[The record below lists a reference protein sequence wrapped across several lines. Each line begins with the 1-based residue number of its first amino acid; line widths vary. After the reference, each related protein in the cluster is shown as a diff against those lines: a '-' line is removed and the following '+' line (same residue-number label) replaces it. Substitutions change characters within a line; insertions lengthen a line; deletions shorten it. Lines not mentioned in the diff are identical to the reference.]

1 MTCSELNIFL
11 SVLMKSSFHRI
22 QGNRSP
28 MENCDKKT
36 GNKRESPSDQGGL
49 TKALFGALYT
59 LAKGV
64 KVIKVMIDEY
74 AV

>member
-1 MTCSELNIFL
+1 
-11 SVLMKSSFHRI
+11 
-22 QGNRSP
+22 

-64 KVIKVMIDEY
+64 KVIKASMIDEY